1 MMPKYGL
8 TSDEIRAVNVSDAV
22 DREWLKEL
30 CWQIAK
36 LRESLDGA
44 RLEPHLSVIDNG
56 AKYKVHLNK

>member
-36 LRESLDGA
+36 LRESLPTKANTSNRYGDH
-44 RLEPHLSVIDNG
+44 EYHTTF
-56 AKYKVHLNK
+56 K